1 MTHSN
6 FFGNHRAQHRK
17 RFYEHSLPTS
27 CPTHLTQKRKKR
39 SRQKTYLHQ
48 EITSKWHF
56 HINENGKYLAL
67 TGLNYDAIPIGYM
80 SYTTEKPGLMATLT
94 LGASTANKPIHC
106 QQSHG
111 TL

>member
-1 MTHSN
+1 MTS
-6 FFGNHRAQHRK
+6 
-17 RFYEHSLPTS
+17 
-27 CPTHLTQKRKKR
+27 
-39 SRQKTYLHQ
+39 
-48 EITSKWHF
+48 WHF
-56 HINENGKYLAL
+56 PINENGKYLAL

-80 SYTTEKPGLMATLT
+80 SYTTEKPGLMATHT